1 MVNHICSCWMANLC
15 VYQIVWQTR
24 GCKANFNFSPI
35 LRSSRLFPFP
45 SLALASR
52 GCAVARQA
60 LEIGGSPIG
69 SLGVNEILLS
79 DLGVICRYMWIYIY
93 IYSFFWFIYLLL
105 YLFVFYVLIYLCFYV
120 FIYSFMYLFVYLFYL
135 FVYWFI
141 LFVALICLSIDLSM
155 HLYIYFFPLPYAV
168 HAERRDSS
176 SCGCRLP
183 EKLLTSTYNTG
194 PDGFV

>member
-1 MVNHICSCWMANLC
+1 MVNHIFSCWMANLC

-93 IYSFFWFIYLLL
+93 IYSFF
-105 YLFVFYVLIYLCFYV
+105 LIYLFTSLFICFLCTYLSMFLCIYLFIHV
-120 FIYSFMYLFVYLFYL
+120 FICLFILSICLLIYSFCCFNLFIYWFIHAFVYLF
-135 FVYWFI
+135 FS
-141 LFVALICLSIDLSM
+141 AAIC
-155 HLYIYFFPLPYAV
+155 
-168 HAERRDSS
+168 S
-176 SCGCRLP
+176 SCRTTRQQQLWLQAAGEATNQHL
-183 EKLLTSTYNTG
+183 
-194 PDGFV
+194 